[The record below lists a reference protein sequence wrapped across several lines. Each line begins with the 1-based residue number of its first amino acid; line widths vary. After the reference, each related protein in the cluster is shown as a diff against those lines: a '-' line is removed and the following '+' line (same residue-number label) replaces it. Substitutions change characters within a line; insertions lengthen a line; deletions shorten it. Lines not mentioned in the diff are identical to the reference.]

1 MCINQYNTIF
11 SLMQI
16 VNISDENNGKDFIQG
31 CNIINW
37 IVVGHFRIPILIKN
51 FSIHLLIVDD
61 GKLTPN
67 HIYSSS

>member
-37 IVVGHFRIPILIKN
+37 KVVTLGFPIEQ
-51 FSIHLLIVDD
+51 
-61 GKLTPN
+61 KL
-67 HIYSSS
+67 